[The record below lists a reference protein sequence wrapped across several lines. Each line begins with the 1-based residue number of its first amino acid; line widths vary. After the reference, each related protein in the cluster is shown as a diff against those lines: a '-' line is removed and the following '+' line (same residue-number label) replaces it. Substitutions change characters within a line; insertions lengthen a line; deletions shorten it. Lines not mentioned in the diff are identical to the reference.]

1 MHQILVWPI
10 LEQTKIIF
18 QSDKANLE
26 TITCC
31 DYLTIILQ
39 KFEASTCLVQH
50 LSGCG
55 LSHLQ
60 TELEQFVQ
68 KKINRVNFNNVL
80 LLDHYSD
87 QSVSLKV
94 KVIDVLKIDCL
105 IDWAIVKGWIA
116 QLELLSVLMEENENE
131 QKSRGKG
138 CC

>member
-1 MHQILVWPI
+1 MHQILVWPVC
-10 LEQTKIIF
+10 EQTKIVF
-18 QSDKANLE
+18 QSDKATLA

-31 DYLTIILQ
+31 DYLIVVLDNIGV
-39 KFEASTCLVQH
+39 STPIVQH

-60 TELEQFVQ
+60 TELEQLLE
-68 KKINRVNFNNVL
+68 KKVDRVNFSNAL
-80 LLDHYSD
+80 LLNYVSD
-87 QSVSLKV
+87 NTVCLKV
-94 KVIDVLKIDCL
+94 KVMDVIRVDVLIDL
-105 IDWAIVKGWIA
+105 DAIKGWIA

>member
-10 LEQTKIIF
+10 SEQVKIVF
-18 QSDKANLE
+18 QSDKANLG

-31 DYLTIILQ
+31 DYLAIILQ
-39 KFEASTCLVQH
+39 KAGVSVEIVQH

-55 LSHLQ
+55 LKHLQ
-60 TELEQFVQ
+60 TELEQFAQ
-68 KKINRVNFNNVL
+68 KKISHVHFNHAL
-80 LLDHYSD
+80 YFKLQSD
-87 QSVSLKV
+87 DSISLKIIMV
-94 KVIDVLKIDCL
+94 DKSEMECL
-105 IDWAIVKGWIA
+105 IDWQTVKGWIA